1 MEAAFFTGGTMMA
14 DRGLKYVVAAL
25 GLSVL
30 WSGGALAEQS
40 WQGYA
45 PRCQTSEL
53 APQPA
58 AGDPCTGQMA
68 TFGIAG
74 PTVLSRSQGFDVE
87 ATGSIKSDRRETAGE
102 SARAP
107 M

>member
-14 DRGLKYVVAAL
+14 DRGLKYMAAAL

-30 WSGGALAEQS
+30 VGGGALAEQS

-45 PRCQTSEL
+45 PRCQISDL
-53 APQPA
+53 APQA
-58 AGDPCTGQMA
+58 AGDPCAGQMA
-68 TFGIAG
+68 IFGIAG
-74 PTVLSRSQGFDVE
+74 PTVLSRSHGFDVE
-87 ATGSIKSDRRETAGE
+87 TTGSIGDRQEPGGE
-102 SARAP
+102 SARAR